1 MMFRSLKGRGR
12 SQSQN
17 VARRGKKLPRGM
29 LLIKWMLRN
38 LLQMRWIKVN
48 KQALGRMKVLLLL
61 KLPVKALL
69 DLLRSPRVLKRGRN
83 PRSRK
88 SWVLVVKATT
98 KEIVEIL
105 HVLAD
110 QIERSKWVCPS
121 IKVMAAYL

>member
-29 LLIKWMLRN
+29 LLIKCTLRN
-38 LLQMRWIKVN
+38 LLQMRWIKLN

-69 DLLRSPRVLKRGRN
+69 ELLRSPRVLKRGRN

-110 QIERSKWVCPS
+110 QIEVRRGFSF
-121 IKVMAAYL
+121 